1 MRRIRVVRQRDA
13 MQCGVACLS
22 MICGWHGERLAV
34 DTLERGCRPTADGV
48 SLSGIAQA
56 AEKLGMETGAG
67 LATTDSL
74 ASLDSPCVLH
84 WNQNHFVVLERA
96 DRRARRF
103 RIADPAKG
111 KRWMDRAEFE
121 SHWISDRKDPEHP
134 RGIAMTFGPGPD
146 FHRRA
151 ESFRRVTEAGHG
163 NPLRLILRY
172 LGKYR
177 GTLAKVAVALLAAT
191 ILQLILPFLTQ
202 QIVDTGIRNRDIG
215 FVWLIL
221 LGELAIVSGR
231 TLTDFFRR
239 RVLLRMS
246 MKVNVS
252 LVSDFFVKLLR
263 LPMGFFDTKLSGDL
277 LQRIGDHRRVETF
290 LTGQVIDILFTA
302 LSFLVF
308 GTVLL
313 VYDRLIFAVF
323 VVSSVVYGFWT
334 VSFLRRR
341 GVLDLEMF
349 EAQSR
354 NNSRTWQ
361 LVTSMQEIKL
371 QGCGGRRT
379 AEWVETQ
386 TELFGLQMRSL
397 KLAQTQ
403 GAGSVLI
410 NETRNILIT
419 VIAATAVI
427 SGDISLGA
435 MLAVQYVAG
444 QLSSPVEQM
453 MAFVYALQDVRLSLD
468 RIGEVHTRPDEDE
481 AAAGTL
487 HGDDAEDSGPENSGA
502 EESAPAGG
510 GIRVSGVSFR
520 YDTHAPELTLD
531 GIDLDAEPGK
541 VTAIVGASG
550 SGKSTLVKL
559 MLGYY
564 PPERGA
570 IYVGGRPLAEMRME
584 DWRARCGAVMQEG
597 VIFSDTIARNI
608 AVGDGDVDMERVRSA
623 AATACLDGF
632 VDSLPLGYD
641 TRVGSDGTG
650 LSQGQRQRILIAR
663 AVYRDP
669 EFIFLDEATNSLDAR
684 NERMIVENLASFYRG
699 RTVVVVAH
707 RLSTVSSADRI
718 VVLDRGRVAETGDH
732 ASLTA
737 ARGIYYTLVRNQ
749 LELG

>member
-1 MRRIRVVRQRDA
+1 MRRVRVVRQRDA

-22 MICGWHGERLAV
+22 MICGWHGERIAV
-34 DTLERGCRPTADGV
+34 DALERVCRPTAEGV
-48 SLSGIAQA
+48 SLSGISQA
-56 AEKLGMETGAG
+56 AEKLGMETEAG
-67 LATTDSL
+67 LATSGSL
-74 ASLDSPCVLH
+74 ASLDAPCVLH
-84 WNQNHFVVLERA
+84 WNQNHFVVLERVS
-96 DRRARRF
+96 RGGRRF

-111 KRWMDRAEFE
+111 KRWMDRGEFD
-121 SHWISDRKDPEHP
+121 SHWISDHRDPEHP
-134 RGIAMTFGPGPD
+134 RGIAMTFKPGPD

-151 ESFRRVTEAGHG
+151 RDFRRETETVHD
-163 NPLRLILRY
+163 NPLRFILRY
-172 LGKYR
+172 LGRYR
-177 GTLAKVAVALLAAT
+177 GTLAKVAAALLAAT
-191 ILQLILPFLTQ
+191 LFQLILPFLTQ

-221 LGELAIVSGR
+221 LGEMAIVTGR
-231 TLTDFFRR
+231 TVTDFFRR

-246 MKVNVS
+246 MEVNVS

-277 LQRIGDHRRVETF
+277 LQRIGDHRRVESF

-323 VVSSVVYGFWT
+323 IVSSVVYGFWT
-334 VSFLRRR
+334 ASFLRRR
-341 GVLDLEMF
+341 GVLDLETF

-371 QGCGGRRT
+371 QGCGRRRT
-379 AEWVETQ
+379 KEWVETQ

-419 VIAATAVI
+419 VIAATSVI
-427 SGDISLGA
+427 SGDITLGA

-468 RIGEVHTRPDEDE
+468 RIGEVHTRPDEDAALAADSHTEE
-481 AAAGTL
+481 A
-487 HGDDAEDSGPENSGA
+487 ENGGNGIEKNST
-502 EESAPAGG
+502 EHG

-520 YDTHAPELTLD
+520 YDIHAPELTLD
-531 GIDLDAEPGK
+531 GIDIEVEPGK

-570 IYVGGRPLAEMRME
+570 IYAGGRPLAGMRMA

-608 AVGDGDVDMERVRSA
+608 AAGDGEVDMERVRTA

-641 TRVGSDGTG
+641 TKVGRDGTG

-684 NERMIVENLASFYRG
+684 NERMIVENLAEFYRG

-718 VVLDRGRVAETGDH
+718 VVLDHGRVAETGDH

>member
-34 DTLERGCRPTADGV
+34 DTLERVCRPTADGV

-419 VIAATAVI
+419 VIAA
-427 SGDISLGA
+427 
-435 MLAVQYVAG
+435 
-444 QLSSPVEQM
+444 
-453 MAFVYALQDVRLSLD
+453 
-468 RIGEVHTRPDEDE
+468 
-481 AAAGTL
+481 
-487 HGDDAEDSGPENSGA
+487 
-502 EESAPAGG
+502 PA
-510 GIRVSGVSFR
+510 
-520 YDTHAPELTLD
+520 
-531 GIDLDAEPGK
+531 
-541 VTAIVGASG
+541 
-550 SGKSTLVKL
+550 
-559 MLGYY
+559 
-564 PPERGA
+564 
-570 IYVGGRPLAEMRME
+570 
-584 DWRARCGAVMQEG
+584 
-597 VIFSDTIARNI
+597 
-608 AVGDGDVDMERVRSA
+608 
-623 AATACLDGF
+623 
-632 VDSLPLGYD
+632 
-641 TRVGSDGTG
+641 
-650 LSQGQRQRILIAR
+650 
-663 AVYRDP
+663 
-669 EFIFLDEATNSLDAR
+669 
-684 NERMIVENLASFYRG
+684 
-699 RTVVVVAH
+699 
-707 RLSTVSSADRI
+707 
-718 VVLDRGRVAETGDH
+718 
-732 ASLTA
+732 
-737 ARGIYYTLVRNQ
+737 
-749 LELG
+749 